1 MIISKEIYQEWKDQL
16 ILHDEDQWCG
26 KYKTYGE
33 MWIGEGYQIKKRRKR
48 SLIKVIFY
56 FCPPFVHQTPN

>member
-1 MIISKEIYQEWKDQL
+1 MIISKEIYQEWKDQP

-33 MWIGEGYQIKKRRKR
+33 MWIGEGYAI
-48 SLIKVIFY
+48 V
-56 FCPPFVHQTPN
+56 